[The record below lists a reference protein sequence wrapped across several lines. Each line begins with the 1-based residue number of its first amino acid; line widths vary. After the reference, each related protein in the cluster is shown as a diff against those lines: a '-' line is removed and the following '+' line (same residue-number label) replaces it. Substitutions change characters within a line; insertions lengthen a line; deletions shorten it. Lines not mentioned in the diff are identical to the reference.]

1 MRNKQYLLL
10 DTLPVCKDLYW
21 LSVIPNAKGTREDK
35 KKIAFAN
42 KKIWCWN
49 DYRASAFFT
58 VNKHST
64 KQIKGYLPS

>member
-1 MRNKQYLLL
+1 MRNKQYLLF

-21 LSVIPNAKGTREDK
+21 LSVIPNAKGIRQK
-35 KKIAFAN
+35 KKAFAN
-42 KKIWCWN
+42 NKKKRCWK